1 MQWSNMR
8 LWNTNICLSS
18 RVSILVIAIIGC
30 STLLLAD
37 AIESSEE
44 VILPAP
50 AEAVWIPS
58 EADIAYQD
66 SMFNIVENTSMDMD
80 TIKAAIENILYKLDR
95 LEYADGTYD
104 SIRYE
109 VGSQFDINRSN
120 RN

>member
-1 MQWSNMR
+1 
-8 LWNTNICLSS
+8 
-18 RVSILVIAIIGC
+18 VSILVIAIIGC
-30 STLLLAD
+30 STLLLAN
-37 AIESSEE
+37 ARKISQEVLLPVPSE
-44 VILPAP
+44 VM
-50 AEAVWIPS
+50 WIPS

-80 TIKAAIENILYKLDR
+80 TIKVAIENILYKLDR

-104 SIRYE
+104 SIRYA